1 MVLVTAAVKA
11 ALDLLL
17 LHQYVCG
24 LCIKLRSVAFEN
36 APEIKCHCHVVS
48 RLEPMDVTQA
58 GCVVNEGFVQRYLL
72 EWLEL
77 ALRPLALIGNS
88 WPDMRLL

>member
-17 LHQYVCG
+17 LCG

-48 RLEPMDVTQA
+48 RVEPMDVTQA

-72 EWLEL
+72 EWLES
-77 ALRPLALIGNS
+77 ALSPLALIGNS